1 VDTIKFEQER
11 LRIEEEKNALE
22 EYKKAQEEFFEKE
35 QNDRK
40 RKELVKYTFLLRSSK
55 TLLQKIH

>member
-1 VDTIKFEQER
+1 M
-11 LRIEEEKNALE
+11 EEEKNALE